1 MSKLYLQHDYAVTG
15 RDYVD
20 TEGGDTPAGGID
32 YSTEEQDTGLKWIDG
47 KALYQIT
54 VTGNFSG
61 GTFSANTG
69 ITEMRPKIVNIG
81 FGRPD
86 NPTPEKTWINDPTY
100 FKYQSVTAGHIIINK
115 NPNDAYGSNNGVI
128 VNILY
133 TKE

>member
-1 MSKLYLQHDYAVTG
+1 MAKAYVQRDTAVTG
-15 RDYVD
+15 KYYVETD
-20 TEGGDTPAGGID
+20 GGDTPGGGID

-47 KALYQIT
+47 KKLYRIT

-61 GTFSANTG
+61 TTFNFNTG

-81 FGRPD
+81 FNRSD
-86 NPTPEKTWINDPTY
+86 DSSPEKTWLDDPTY
-100 FKYQSVTAGHIIINK
+100 FTYRAITAGKVSLTKSIA
-115 NPNDAYGSNNGVI
+115 DAYGSGTGVI